1 VLLLSTPYNHNMV
14 NQAINQEENP
24 FFTYQAENRHFPKGK
39 TPSKKSLFLS
49 LNLKNSPVINDT
61 IENRYSVYR
70 YIYSLL
76 YSNKTLSLYYTYF
89 LSVVANNYLK
99 IKITTKKLNLFEL
112 GNKKNE
118 YIFEFDNKRGM
129 KIMGDKRNELI
140 ICKNDINKGRSPRM
154 LKNV

>member
-1 VLLLSTPYNHNMV
+1 MLLLSTPFIITMD

-76 YSNKTLSLYYTYF
+76 YSNKTLSLCSISF

-99 IKITTKKLNLFEL
+99 MKITTRKLRVIVM

-118 YIFEFDNKRGM
+118 YISEF
-129 KIMGDKRNELI
+129 
-140 ICKNDINKGRSPRM
+140 DINKGY
-154 LKNV
+154 KNYG